1 MWLFLLGICG
11 VLFKFISSF
20 FFLVLYPNV
29 LLSRWREYLLSALL
43 GFFFLVWRFQGWA
56 TLNGEE
62 IPAES
67 GKA

>member
-20 FFLVLYPNV
+20 FFFSSLPQRSSFSVERVSVVCPV
-29 LLSRWREYLLSALL
+29 
-43 GFFFLVWRFQGWA
+43 GVFFLVWRFQGWA